1 MLDAEDLVEMRVVD
15 PEAQRCV
22 MCGCRCGVWV

>member
-15 PEAQRCV
+15 PEAQRYNVWCV
-22 MCGCRCGVWV
+22 QCCR